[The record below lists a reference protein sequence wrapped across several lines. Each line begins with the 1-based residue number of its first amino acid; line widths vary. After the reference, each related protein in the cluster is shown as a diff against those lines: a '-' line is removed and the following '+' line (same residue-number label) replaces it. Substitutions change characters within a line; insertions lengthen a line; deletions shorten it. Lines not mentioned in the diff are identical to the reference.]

1 MLLLLPYAPFNS
13 SDEQLVLDI
22 LRSTDALLGLE
33 ESLIDPLQGSLR
45 RRWSRSTGAEI
56 DRLVEQTEFALH
68 IAVKTALME
77 AARFEALGVSEKG
90 TVTVALERAGLT
102 GPGLQAKA
110 AAYQLLWQQLAT
122 MLNDLEAGRPFRGW
136 DRVERLLELLK
147 GLWNSLKSAIPGVEQ
162 VEEILGLLAQ
172 LIALARGLVLGR
184 A

>member
-1 MLLLLPYAPFNS
+1 MLLLLPYSPFNS

-22 LRSTDALLGLE
+22 LRSAEALLGLE
-33 ESLIDPLQGSLR
+33 ESLIDPLQASFR
-45 RRWSRSTGAEI
+45 RRWSGTADMEI

-77 AARFEALGVSEKG
+77 AARFERLGGSEKDA
-90 TVTVALERAGLT
+90 VISALERAGLT
-102 GPGLQAKA
+102 GPSLQAKA
-110 AAYQLLWQQLAT
+110 AAYRLLWQQLAT
-122 MLNDLEAGRPFRGW
+122 MLNDHQSGRTLRDW
-136 DRVERLLELLK
+136 DRVQRLLDLLK

-172 LIALARGLVLGR
+172 LIALARGPAPGR